1 MVLKEFGLSHETVSL
16 KDLISGNVEL
26 RVTHSGFIKMQV
38 IPDKPDGVI
47 RVAEARK
54 NIPFSIDRVYEIVEL
69 TYPEALRGKHAHR
82 QLKQVIRAARGS
94 FTLLLDDGKN
104 KQAVKIDSPDF
115 GVILDGLIWHD
126 MTNFSAD
133 CFILVYADA
142 YYDEADYIRTYDEFL
157 ELTKKLS
164 VF

>member
-1 MVLKEFGLSHETVSL
+1 MDAERNSYDLGIVRLSELWQQTE
-16 KDLISGNVEL
+16 KLIVQNSGIV
-26 RVTHSGFIKMQV
+26 KMQV
-38 IPDKPDGVI
+38 IQDKPDGVI

-54 NIPFSIDRVYEIVEL
+54 NIPFSIDRVYEIDEL
-69 TYPEALRGKHAHR
+69 TQSEALRGKHAHR
-82 QLKQVIRAARGS
+82 QLKQVIRAIRGS

-104 KQAVKIDSPDF
+104 KQVVKVDSPDF

-126 MTNFSAD
+126 MSNFSAD

-157 ELTKKLS
+157 ELTK
-164 VF
+164 

>member
-1 MVLKEFGLSHETVSL
+1 MDAERNSYDLGIVRLSELWQQTE
-16 KDLISGNVEL
+16 KLIVQNSGIV
-26 RVTHSGFIKMQV
+26 KMQV
-38 IPDKPDGVI
+38 IQDKPDGVI

-54 NIPFSIDRVYEIVEL
+54 NIPFSIDRVYDIDEL
-69 TYPEALRGKHAHR
+69 TQSEALRGKHAHR
-82 QLKQVIRAARGS
+82 QLKQVIRAIRGS

-104 KQAVKIDSPDF
+104 KQVVKVDSPDF

-126 MTNFSAD
+126 MSNFSAD

-157 ELTKKLS
+157 ELTK
-164 VF
+164 

>member
-1 MVLKEFGLSHETVSL
+1 MVPKEFGLSQETVSL

-26 RVTHSGFIKMQV
+26 GVTHSGVVKMQI

-54 NIPFSIDRVYEIVEL
+54 NIPFSINRVYEIDEL
-69 TYPEALRGKHAHR
+69 THPEALRGRHAHH
-82 QLKQVIRAARGS
+82 QLKQVIRAVRGS

-104 KQAVKIDSPDF
+104 KQVVKVDSPDF
-115 GVILDGLIWHD
+115 GVVLDGLIWHD

-133 CFILVYADA
+133 CLILVYADA
-142 YYDEADYIRTYDEFL
+142 YYNEADYIRTYDEFL
-157 ELTKKLS
+157 ELTK
-164 VF
+164 